1 MRKFVGGWEGQEKS
15 CTTITLKRNEHPHH
29 THMNILQTTSYPAL
43 GIFPMPL
50 HLRMSIYSWFIDLIC
65 DAHCVCSVNSGNNLL
80 NTNIGTRNHTYIK
93 CVVNREVVRF
103 YIKMNYRV
111 IANCI

>member
-43 GIFPMPL
+43 GIFPIPL
-50 HLRMSIYSWFIDLIC
+50 HLRMSIYSWFVDLIC
-65 DAHCVCSVNSGNNLL
+65 DAHHVYSVNSDTVL
-80 NTNIGTRNHTYIK
+80 
-93 CVVNREVVRF
+93 
-103 YIKMNYRV
+103 
-111 IANCI
+111 